1 MTEPK
6 SSCSRPIGA
15 YDVFLSFRGEDN
27 RKNFTDHL
35 YTALVQAGIHT
46 FRDQNEIPRGE
57 EISKSLHKAIQES
70 KISVVVFSKGYASS
84 RWCLDELVEIL
95 ESKNRKTDQIILPIF
110 YDINPSELRKQTGSF
125 AKTFHGHEAA
135 FTEKVKEWTKAL
147 EEAGNLSGWNLND
160 MENGHESKF
169 IQEIVKDVLNKL
181 DPTYVNVATHLVGID
196 PLVLTISD
204 FLSTATDVVC
214 IVGIHGMP
222 GIGKTTIAKAVFN
235 QLCYRF
241 EGSCFLSN
249 INEISE
255 QSNGLALLQEQLLH
269 DILKQSV
276 VNINNVDRGVVLI
289 KERICH
295 KRVLI
300 VVDDVSHQ
308 NQLNA
313 LMGERSWFGPG
324 SRVVI
329 TTKDEHL
336 LLKVDRTYRVEEL
349 KRDESLQLF
358 SWHAFGDTKPTKDY
372 VELCDD
378 VVDYCGGLP
387 LALEVLG
394 SCLSGKNKARWKS
407 VIDKLRKIPNR
418 EIQKKL
424 QISFDTL
431 DGRELKNTFLDIACF
446 FIGRNKEYVAKVLEA
461 RCGYNPE
468 DDLGTLSERSLIK
481 VDAFGNISMHDQLRD
496 MGRDII
502 HEESPG
508 HPGKR
513 SRIWQHKDAW
523 NVLNKHTG
531 MEVVEGLAL
540 DARASED
547 KSLSTRSFTKMKCLK
562 LLQINGVHLTGPF
575 KLLPEELI
583 WICWL
588 QFPLKYFPCDLMLS
602 NLVVLDLQYSN
613 IKELWRE
620 KKILNKLKIL
630 NLSHSKHLIKTP
642 NLHSSSLEKLMLEG
656 CSSLV
661 EVHQSVGHLKSLVS
675 LNLKGCWRIKIL
687 PESICDVKSL
697 ERLNI
702 SGCSQLEKLPERMGD
717 IESLTELLADEIQ
730 NEQFLSSI
738 GHLKYVRKLS
748 VRVFNFNQ
756 DSVLSTSCPSP
767 ISRWISPS
775 VLNVKAFLPTSFIDW
790 RSVKHLI
797 LDTCGLSESA
807 TNCVYFGGLSSL
819 EELDLSGNKF
829 LSLPSGIGVLTKLQ
843 CLRVDDCS
851 NLLSISELPS
861 SLEILHADSC
871 TSMKR
876 VSMPIHSK
884 TNPVLCL
891 EWCENLIEIQGMEGL
906 SNHGWVIFSRGCLDL
921 SNNSMKSFFEA
932 LRNGGYGYQINF
944 IGCKVPNWFS
954 FHGEGSSLSFHVP
967 PVFQG
972 LVLWFALEDA
982 VIVKGWIRYV
992 SISEMEMEEYGGDEE
1007 WELCVDLTGTDNGV
1021 KECGVH
1027 VIAEMSSFEESEVGR
1042 DRVKSA
1048 PYHSFHGS
1056 ISSSTMEQWINYLLT
1071 EFPLSRMVLVRKF
1084 SPDFISFEI
1093 SKLYALFRFMIS

>member
-1 MTEPK
+1 MSPFN
-6 SSCSRPIGA
+6 
-15 YDVFLSFRGEDN
+15 FL
-27 RKNFTDHL
+27 
-35 YTALVQAGIHT
+35 A
-46 FRDQNEIPRGE
+46 
-57 EISKSLHKAIQES
+57 
-70 KISVVVFSKGYASS
+70 
-84 RWCLDELVEIL
+84 
-95 ESKNRKTDQIILPIF
+95 
-110 YDINPSELRKQTGSF
+110 
-125 AKTFHGHEAA
+125 
-135 FTEKVKEWTKAL
+135 
-147 EEAGNLSGWNLND
+147 
-160 MENGHESKF
+160 
-169 IQEIVKDVLNKL
+169 
-181 DPTYVNVATHLVGID
+181 
-196 PLVLTISD
+196 
-204 FLSTATDVVC
+204 
-214 IVGIHGMP
+214 GMP
-222 GIGKTTIAKAVFN
+222 
-235 QLCYRF
+235 
-241 EGSCFLSN
+241 
-249 INEISE
+249 
-255 QSNGLALLQEQLLH
+255 
-269 DILKQSV
+269 
-276 VNINNVDRGVVLI
+276 
-289 KERICH
+289 
-295 KRVLI
+295 
-300 VVDDVSHQ
+300 
-308 NQLNA
+308 
-313 LMGERSWFGPG
+313 W
-324 SRVVI
+324 
-329 TTKDEHL
+329 
-336 LLKVDRTYRVEEL
+336 
-349 KRDESLQLF
+349 
-358 SWHAFGDTKPTKDY
+358 DTKPAKDY

-481 VDAFGNISMHDQLRD
+481 VDAFGNISMHDLLRD
-496 MGRDII
+496 TGRDII

-523 NVLNKHTG
+523 NVLNKHMGT
-531 MEVVEGLAL
+531 EVVEGLAL

-547 KSLSTRSFTKMKCLK
+547 KSLSTGSFTKMKCLK

-575 KLLPEELI
+575 KLISEELI

-588 QFPLKYFPCDLMLS
+588 EFPLKYFPCDLMLS
-602 NLVVLDLQYSN
+602 NLVVLDMQYSN
-613 IKELWRE
+613 IKELWKE

-697 ERLNI
+697 ESLNI

-756 DSVLSTSCPSP
+756 DSVSFTSCPSP

-775 VLNVKAFLPTSFIDW
+775 VLNVKAFVPTFFIDW
-790 RSVKHLI
+790 RSVKRLK
-797 LDTCGLSESA
+797 LDTCGLSESE
-807 TNCVYFGGLSSL
+807 TNCNLS
-819 EELDLSGNKF
+819 LSGNKF

-843 CLRVDDCS
+843 CLRVQNCR
-851 NLLSISELPS
+851 NLVSISELPS

-871 TSMKR
+871 TSMKK
-876 VSMPIHSK
+876 VCLPIQSK
-884 TNPVLCL
+884 TNPILSL
-891 EWCENLIEIQGMEGL
+891 EGCENLIEIQGMEGL

-921 SNNSMKSFFEA
+921 SNNSIAPWWLWVSDSLRWWQGAKLVQLPWRRIFIIISCASSFPGPGS
-932 LRNGGYGYQINF
+932 LLS
-944 IGCKVPNWFS
+944 S
-954 FHGEGSSLSFHVP
+954 FVRRG
-967 PVFQG
+967 
-972 LVLWFALEDA
+972 
-982 VIVKGWIRYV
+982 GWIIYV

-1007 WELCVDLTGTDNGV
+1007 LELSVTLTNTYNAV

-1027 VIAEMSSFEESEVGR
+1027 VIAEMSSFEELEVGR
-1042 DRVKSA
+1042 DRVISA

-1084 SPDFISFEI
+1084 SPDFN
-1093 SKLYALFRFMIS
+1093 